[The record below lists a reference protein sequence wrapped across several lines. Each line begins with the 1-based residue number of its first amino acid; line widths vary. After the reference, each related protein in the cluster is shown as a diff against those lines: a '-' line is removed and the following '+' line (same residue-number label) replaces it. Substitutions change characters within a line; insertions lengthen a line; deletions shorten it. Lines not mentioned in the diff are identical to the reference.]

1 MGLFGCAPLYRYG
14 DPVNGNSAGGQ
25 PFTDLIGLEYL
36 AMQIRSK
43 VLIPATELL
52 KIRQMR
58 DHPRKDASHYP
69 LALGC
74 GGDRAR
80 AKHGAP

>member
-1 MGLFGCAPLYRYG
+1 
-14 DPVNGNSAGGQ
+14 
-25 PFTDLIGLEYL
+25 
-36 AMQIRSK
+36 MQIRSK